1 MKKILLIL
9 MAWIYAITLLA
20 QKPGVYKK
28 TGCQAA
34 DKTEAPCKNEYMI
47 VGINGNMML
56 LEPYVQRNSNSGKE
70 RVRFRIKPGGSQ
82 SGGSDNDS
90 TYKMTPNPPEVEDF
104 VSLLSRDFTTLK
116 NNILGVWYH
125 EVSGIKCYK
134 IFSPTRS
141 LLLFIYE
148 SPEGNMGTA
157 NAILEA
163 VNYGKGQVVSEDG
176 TRYSV
181 RWKGADTMVVTYT
194 VDGKRH
200 QEQWTRSQ
208 LPAYLFGLFMSHS
221 TN

>member
-9 MAWIYAITLLA
+9 MVCINAITLAA
-20 QKPGVYKK
+20 QKPGVYKRISCK
-28 TGCQAA
+28 AGAETNM
-34 DKTEAPCKNEYMI
+34 PYKNEYMI
-47 VGINGNMML
+47 VGINGSTIL
-56 LEPYVQRNSNSGKE
+56 LEPYVQRNSQNGKE
-70 RVRFRIKPGGSQ
+70 RIRFRIKPGFLQ
-82 SGGSDNDS
+82 SGGSNSDS
-90 TYKMTPNPPEVEDF
+90 TYTVTANPPEVEDL
-104 VSLLSRDFTTLK
+104 VSLLSRDFTTPANK
-116 NNILGVWYH
+116 VLGVWYL

-148 SPEGNMGTA
+148 SPQGSIDTA

-163 VNYGKGQVVSEDG
+163 VNYGNDQIVAEDG

-181 RWKGADTMVVTYT
+181 RWKGADTMVVAYA

-200 QEQWTRSQ
+200 HEEWTRSK
-208 LPAYLFGLFMSHS
+208 LPAYLSGLFTPPD